1 MTANPDIAIRELE
14 AGDTERLV
22 EIALAAWTPVFS
34 SFRDILGP
42 ELFDLTRP
50 DCRKEKAD
58 QIRKACQADSPAKVL
73 VAQNRDGMGRDGM
86 GRDDMGRDDMGRDD
100 MGGDIIA
107 GFVSY
112 YPEAREP
119 GVAEIGNNAVHP
131 DFQNRGIAQMMYQ
144 EVFQRLRSEGIQFV
158 KVHTGGD
165 PSHLPARLAYEKAGF
180 NISLP
185 GVEYYRRL

>member
-1 MTANPDIAIRELE
+1 MKANPDIAIRELE
-14 AGDTERLV
+14 TGDTERLV

-34 SFRDILGP
+34 SFRDILGA

-73 VAQNRDGMGRDGM
+73 VAQS
-86 GRDDMGRDDMGRDD
+86 RDDVGGDR
-100 MGGDIIA
+100 MGGEIIA

-112 YPEAREP
+112 YPKAREP

>member
-1 MTANPDIAIRELE
+1 MTANPDLAIRELE
-14 AGDTERLV
+14 AGDTDRLV

-73 VAQNRDGMGRDGM
+73 VAQNRDGMGRD
-86 GRDDMGRDDMGRDD
+86 DMGRDDMGR
-100 MGGDIIA
+100 DIIA